1 MDPITGAPRES
12 ASSQAI
18 TALVLGIL
26 GVISGCAFLGPF
38 AWYLGNQE
46 LRAIREGRSPR
57 AGEPL
62 ALVGKIMGI
71 IATVLIVVGLVVI
84 FFFGGLAFLAAFFEA
99 SSK

>member
-26 GVISGCAFLGPF
+26 GVLACQLLGPF

-46 LRAIREGRSPR
+46 LQAIREGRSPR
-57 AGEPL
+57 AGEAL

-71 IATVLIVVGLVVI
+71 IATVLMAAGLVALVV
-84 FFFGGLAFLAAFFEA
+84 FVVFFGGLAFFGA
-99 SSK
+99 STN

>member
-1 MDPITGAPRES
+1 MDPITGAPRDS

-26 GVISGCAFLGPF
+26 GVLACQLLGPF

-46 LRAIREGRSPR
+46 LRAIREGRSSR

-62 ALVGKIMGI
+62 AMAGKVMGI
-71 IATVLIVVGLVVI
+71 IATVLIIVVLVVI
-84 FFFGGLAFLAAFFEA
+84 FFFGGLAFLAAFFEG
-99 SSK
+99 SR

>member
-26 GVISGCAFLGPF
+26 GVLACQLLGPF

-57 AGEPL
+57 AGEAL
-62 ALVGKIMGI
+62 AMVGKVMGI
-71 IATVLIVVGLVVI
+71 IATVLIVIGLVVI

-99 SSK
+99 SKK

>member
-12 ASSQAI
+12 ASSQAV

-26 GVISGCAFLGPF
+26 GVLACQLLGPI

-62 ALVGKIMGI
+62 AMVGKIMGI
-71 IATVLIVVGLVVI
+71 IATVLIVVGLVFV
-84 FFFGGLAFLAAFFEA
+84 FFFGGLAILGAFVEG
-99 SSK
+99 SR

>member
-1 MDPITGAPRES
+1 MDPITGAPQES

-26 GVISGCAFLGPF
+26 GLLACQLLGPF

-57 AGEPL
+57 AGEAL
-62 ALVGKIMGI
+62 AMAGKVMGI
-71 IATVLIVVGLVVI
+71 IGTVLMVVVLVVI
-84 FFFGGLAFLAAFFEA
+84 FFFGGLAFLMAVFEG
-99 SSK
+99 SR